1 MSTSVKNPI
10 NRSRT
15 PLVAALINAPCSRL
29 VDERAAV
36 KESV

>member
-1 MSTSVKNPI
+1 MSISVKNLTK
-10 NRSRT
+10 RFRAS
-15 PLVAALINAPCSRL
+15 LVAALINTLFGLL

>member
-1 MSTSVKNPI
+1 MSISVKNPTK
-10 NRSRT
+10 RFGAS
-15 PLVAALINAPCSRL
+15 LVAAFINALFGLL

>member
-1 MSTSVKNPI
+1 MSIRVKNPI
-10 NRSRT
+10 KGSHA
-15 PLVAALINAPCSRL
+15 PLVAALINALFGLL